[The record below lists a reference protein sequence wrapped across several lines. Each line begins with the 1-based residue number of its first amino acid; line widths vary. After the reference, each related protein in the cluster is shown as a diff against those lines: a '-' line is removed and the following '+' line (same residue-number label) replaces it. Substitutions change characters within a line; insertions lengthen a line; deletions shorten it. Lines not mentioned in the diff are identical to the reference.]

1 MKPTQEKVIA
11 WARDAGLPKWY
22 QTDGIVNEGLVVKF
36 ANIAYEAGRK
46 DEREACA
53 RVAESYE
60 PRCDTCPSGVSNAI
74 RARGKQ

>member
-1 MKPTQEKVIA
+1 MKPTQEQVLQ
-11 WARDAGLPKWY
+11 WAHETFRRQGDGFAAIDAEVMRFF
-22 QTDGIVNEGLVVKF
+22 T
-36 ANIAYEAGRK
+36 IAYEAGRK

-74 RARGKQ
+74 RARREQ